1 MSNRIYQ
8 SNLNP
13 AIWLSDENIKPE
25 IASRLLKIAS
35 DFYAEIKIK
44 AGLKDVLLLGSSANY
59 NWTPTS
65 DIDIHLVID
74 VNDLGV
80 DKKEIQNY
88 LNALKSKWNYEHNI
102 TIKGHNVEGY
112 IQDINHKTHATG
124 IYSLMNGHWIV
135 KPKKQTVVLD
145 KELIKSK
152 YNDYVYKINKVSQE
166 PTTVDK
172 LNTLINDLYKMRQA
186 GLDSCGEL
194 SVENVVFKLLRSRG
208 YIKRIRDL
216 KKDVYD
222 HTMSI
227 FEKILSSINP
237 L

>member
-1 MSNRIYQ
+1 MSERVYQ
-8 SNLNP
+8 SSLNP
-13 AIWLSDENIKPE
+13 VIWQPDGNIKSE
-25 IASRLLKIAS
+25 IAAKLLKIAS
-35 DFYAEIKIK
+35 DFYAEVKIK

-74 VNDLGV
+74 VNELGV
-80 DKKEIQNY
+80 DQSEVQNY
-88 LNALKSKWNYEHNI
+88 LNALKSKWNYEHDI

-112 IQDINHKTHATG
+112 IQDVNHKTHATG
-124 IYSLMNGHWIV
+124 IYSLLHGHWIV
-135 KPKKQTVVLD
+135 KPKKQNVVLD
-145 KELIKSK
+145 KQLIKNK
-152 YNDYVYKINKVSQE
+152 YNDYVYKINKFSQE

-172 LNTLINDLYKMRQA
+172 LNTLINDLYKMRQT

-194 SVENVVFKLLRSRG
+194 SVENIVFKLLRSKG

-222 HTMSI
+222 HSVSV
-227 FEKILSSINP
+227 F
-237 L
+237 